1 MAATLRI
8 TAAQRRARL
17 ATRHRLLPGT
27 RTDDVAVL
35 ADDLLALHSTDPVS
49 VYLSA
54 WARGAQPSR
63 DTLEQALYVDRT
75 LVRHHVMRRTLWVAT
90 PPMMR
95 RMHLT
100 TTARYAA
107 AQHTRV
113 IGMLTEG
120 GIDDAA
126 TWLEA
131 AKRDVL
137 ALLRSEGPM
146 TARAVGLRIPAL
158 AHPLR
163 LAVGT
168 KYEGTQNAHSRVLLQ
183 LGFEAALVRTQ
194 PTGTWINGQYTWAA
208 MDAWLPGGLLRDGDL
223 LRDGGPDDGSVSPDA
238 ERKAA
243 RELAE
248 LWLQRFGPGTTTDLQ
263 WWAGWTATMTK
274 RALVDIGAVPVD
286 LDGLPGWVSADDPV
300 LFGGTG
306 SDRHPP
312 QGNGP
317 EGHEPGQPWV
327 AVLPGLDPTVMGW
340 KQRDWY
346 LPTSAVA
353 AFDSNGNAGP
363 TIWVDGQ
370 VVGGW
375 LQTKDGDL
383 RVQWFSPPAADRR
396 RQVQARLDELQ
407 DWLGPTRFAV
417 RFPAPFARQQPSA

>member
-1 MAATLRI
+1 MPATVRI
-8 TAAQRRARL
+8 TAAQRRTRL
-17 ATRHRLLPGT
+17 AHRHRLLPET

-54 WARGAQPSR
+54 WARGAKPSR
-63 DTLEQALYVDRT
+63 DTLEQALYEDRT
-75 LVRHHVMRRTLWVAT
+75 VMRHHVMRRTLWVAT

-107 AQHTRV
+107 AQHKRTT
-113 IGMLTEG
+113 GMLTEG
-120 GIDDAA
+120 GIDDAEA
-126 TWLEA
+126 WLGA

-146 TARAVGLRIPAL
+146 TARAIGQRIPAL

-183 LGFEAALVRTQ
+183 LGFEAALVRTR

-208 MDAWLPGGLLRDGDL
+208 MDTWLPGGLLRDGDL
-223 LRDGGPDDGSVSPDA
+223 QRGGGAASGSVSPDV
-238 ERKAA
+238 ERQAA

-248 LWLQRFGPGTTTDLQ
+248 LWLQRFGPGTTIDLQ
-263 WWAGWTATMTK
+263 WWAGWTVTMTK
-274 RALVDIGAVPVD
+274 RALADISAVEVD
-286 LDGLPGWVSADDPV
+286 LDGQPGWVAAADPLV
-300 LFGGTG
+300 AGSTG
-306 SDRHPP
+306 SRQHD
-312 QGNGP
+312 G
-317 EGHEPGQPWV
+317 EQPWT

-346 LPTSAVA
+346 LPPSAVG

-370 VVGGW
+370 VVAGW
-375 LQTKDGDL
+375 LQTKDGEL
-383 RVQWFSPPAADRR
+383 QAQWFSQPAAVRR
-396 RQVQARLDELQ
+396 RQVQARLDELH

-417 RFPAPFARQQPSA
+417 RFPAPYAKQQPPG